1 MIVDS
6 CFSGM
11 LMRGTGGQDRAIEKI
26 TKASVERYQLLKT
39 RIVFTSGGEEP
50 VMDSDGGK
58 HSLFADQL
66 IRTLRNNNKVMLSY
80 ALFQEVKN
88 YVTQYSAQTPNRAEL
103 YNIGH
108 DGGEFLFFPKN

>member
-1 MIVDS
+1 
-6 CFSGM
+6 
-11 LMRGTGGQDRAIEKI
+11 MRGTGGQDKAIEKL
-26 TKASVERYQLLKT
+26 TKASVERYQLKKT

-80 ALFQEVKN
+80 GLFQEVKN
-88 YVTQYSAQTPNRAEL
+88 YVTQYSVQTPNRAEL

>member
-1 MIVDS
+1 
-6 CFSGM
+6 
-11 LMRGTGGQDRAIEKI
+11 
-26 TKASVERYQLLKT
+26 
-39 RIVFTSGGEEP
+39 
-50 VMDSDGGK
+50 MDSDGGE

-88 YVTQYSAQTPNRAEL
+88 YVSNATNAYQPPNRAEL